1 MLARSPIALALLFNQ
16 SKWLEYSLL
25 PYAIDAAVA
34 SLRLP
39 GDAGY
44 YLFPA
49 KFGAFGLLMAAFL
62 IFEPQG
68 LVGMWRR
75 VRNWVFLWPFR
86 HRPLRAGA

>member
-1 MLARSPIALALLFNQ
+1 M
-16 SKWLEYSLL
+16 
-25 PYAIDAAVA
+25 AA
-34 SLRLP
+34 LRLP
-39 GDAGY
+39 GDPGY

-49 KFGAFGLLMAAFL
+49 KFGAFGLLMAMFL

-75 VRNWVFLWPFR
+75 SRNWFFLWPFR